1 MKLFSANRH
10 APILWVGVVLFSA
23 LVFTGCR
30 EGIVSYE
37 IPKEA
42 REEPAPPSA
51 APGGMQRPPMPGIEF
66 SEEPEG
72 WTKMPG
78 GEMRVATYSV
88 EGKAEMAALPLP
100 AAAGMTD
107 VMLVNM
113 WREQVGLKP
122 ANEEELARMTRQI
135 KVGGEDAKLFDVVSG
150 DNRIMVAMA
159 NKDGWKWFFKFG
171 GNAQVIEDN
180 AAKFEAMLAGA
191 TFKAPPEMPA
201 APASTSAGRPDW
213 TTPGHWE
220 EQRAGMMQLAK
231 YNAAGEGGA
240 TEITVV
246 RMGGAAGGIPP
257 NVNRWLGQVGLS
269 SVSDDEANAMAK
281 PVELPAG
288 DGRIVE
294 LAGKSKD
301 MIVIMVSQGGSTW
314 FYKSMG
320 EKAAVERE
328 KTALVEF
335 VKSVQYN

>member
-1 MKLFSANRH
+1 MKLFSTNSH
-10 APILWVGVVLFSA
+10 APILRVGVVLFSV
-23 LVFTGCR
+23 LVLTGCR

-37 IPKEA
+37 IPKEE
-42 REEPAPPSA
+42 REAEKPSSA
-51 APGGMQRPPMPGIEF
+51 AGAAQRPPMPGIEF
-66 SEEPEG
+66 AKVPDG
-72 WTKMPG
+72 WTKVQG

-100 AAAGMTD
+100 AMAGMTD

-122 ANEEELARMTRQI
+122 ANDEELAQMTKPI
-135 KVGGEDAKLFDVVSG
+135 KVGEVDAKLFDVAAG
-150 DNRIMVAMA
+150 ERRIMVAMA
-159 NKDGWKWFFKFG
+159 QVDGWKWFFKFNG
-171 GNAQVIEDN
+171 DAATIGDN
-180 AAKFEAMLAGA
+180 KTNFETMLAGA
-191 TFKAPPEMPA
+191 TFKAAPEMPA
-201 APASTSAGRPDW
+201 APAAGPAPGRPAW
-213 TTPGHWE
+213 TTPDHWQ

-231 YNAAGEGGA
+231 YNAQGDGGA

-269 SVSDDEANAMAK
+269 SVSDSEANAMAK
-281 PVELPAG
+281 PIELPAG
-288 DGRIVE
+288 EGKIVE
-294 LAGKSKD
+294 IVGESKS
-301 MIVIMVSQGGSTW
+301 MIVLLVSQGGATW

-328 KTALVEF
+328 KTALVDF